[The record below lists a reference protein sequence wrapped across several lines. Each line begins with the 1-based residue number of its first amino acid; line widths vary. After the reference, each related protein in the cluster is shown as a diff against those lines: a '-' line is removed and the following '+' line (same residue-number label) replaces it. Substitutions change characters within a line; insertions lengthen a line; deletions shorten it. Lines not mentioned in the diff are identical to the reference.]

1 MKRLSLLLVLVLLGV
16 LVAAPAAQA
25 ARPATPFTG
34 TWIGSDP
41 APPDGDGSTV
51 HLVIGSGNN
60 PSLVFTDEFG
70 SVCVNAGAT
79 VTFFRSSLTGS
90 VDGSTLTARFK
101 NAKCGNV
108 VIDFLIGLRAV
119 YEFDD
124 NGTDDPSDDTLW
136 DGSVLWH
143 RND

>member
-1 MKRLSLLLVLVLLGV
+1 MRRLSLLLVLGMLGV

-25 ARPATPFTG
+25 ARPATQFTG
-34 TWIGSDP
+34 TWIGNDP
-41 APPDGDGSTV
+41 PPPDGDGSTV
-51 HLVIGSGNN
+51 HLVISAGTN
-60 PSLVFTDEFG
+60 PSLIFTDEFG
-70 SVCVNAGAT
+70 SVCVNEGAT

-90 VDGSTLTARFK
+90 VDGDTLTARFK

-108 VIDFLIGLRAV
+108 VIGFLIGLRAV
-119 YEFDD
+119 YEYDD

-136 DGSVLWH
+136 DGSVLWQ